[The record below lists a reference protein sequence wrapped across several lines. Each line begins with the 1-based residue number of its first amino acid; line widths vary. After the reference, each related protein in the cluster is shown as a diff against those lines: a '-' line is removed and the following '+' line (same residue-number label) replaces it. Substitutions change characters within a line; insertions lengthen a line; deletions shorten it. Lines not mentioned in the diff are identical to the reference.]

1 MRGAHNEA
9 SDTIDSATIAEA
21 PSALS
26 ASPTSVSEI
35 DLSWTAPSD
44 SGGTPLT
51 GYRIERESPTGGGF
65 SVLVADTGT
74 TAAMFSDSG
83 LSASTEYNYRVS
95 ALNVVGVSRV
105 STASAA
111 TTLALTVPDAPTGLT
126 ATAVSASQIDLAWVA
141 PAYDGGTP
149 ITGYMIERESPVG
162 GGFSTLVA
170 DTGDT
175 MTSYSDMG
183 LTTATQYN
191 YRVSAINGI
200 GTSGTSN
207 EANDT
212 TF

>member
-1 MRGAHNEA
+1 
-9 SDTIDSATIAEA
+9 
-21 PSALS
+21 
-26 ASPTSVSEI
+26 
-35 DLSWTAPSD
+35 
-44 SGGTPLT
+44 
-51 GYRIERESPTGGGF
+51 
-65 SVLVADTGT
+65 
-74 TAAMFSDSG
+74 
-83 LSASTEYNYRVS
+83 
-95 ALNVVGVSRV
+95 
-105 STASAA
+105 
-111 TTLALTVPDAPTGLT
+111 
-126 ATAVSASQIDLAWVA
+126 
-141 PAYDGGTP
+141 
-149 ITGYMIERESPVG
+149 MIERESPVG